1 MATSPLARRLFLLGV
16 GTALAGAGLIW
27 KSARRRESANAIAS
41 APAMR
46 TVTEANDTE
55 AVPEFEA
62 RNLAGVVNR
71 DSLMGHWNMVFFG
84 YTQCPDVCP
93 TALSLMAELNKR
105 LKPAERPQVLFISI
119 DAKRDT
125 PELLAAYMPSFDPS
139 FVGAAGT
146 DEALAALVKHLGVMY
161 QRNPETKPG
170 IYTVDHTAAMFLIDP
185 QARLK
190 AVFSPPH
197 ELEAMLADYRRLT
210 H

>member
-1 MATSPLARRLFLLGV
+1 MAASPLARRLFLLGV

-27 KSARRRESANAIAS
+27 KNVRRRDSAEALATP
-41 APAMR
+41 PAMK
-46 TVTEANDTE
+46 TVTEVNDQV
-55 AVPEFEA
+55 AVPEFEG

-71 DSLMGHWNMVFFG
+71 GSLMGRWSMVFFG

-93 TALSLMAELNKR
+93 TALTLMAEMARR
-105 LKPAERPQVLFISI
+105 LSPAERPQVLFISI
-119 DAKRDT
+119 DPQRDT
-125 PELLAAYMPSFDPS
+125 PELLAAYMPSFDAS

-146 DEALAALVKHLGVMY
+146 DESLAALVKHLGVMY
-161 QRNPETKPG
+161 QRNPESKPG

-190 AVFSPPH
+190 ALFSPPH
-197 ELEAMLADYRRLT
+197 DLEAMLADYRRLT

>member
-1 MATSPLARRLFLLGV
+1 MTTSPLARRLFLLGV
-16 GTALAGAGLIW
+16 GTALAGAGVIW
-27 KSARRRESANAIAS
+27 KSAHRRETAEAIATV
-41 APAMR
+41 PAMK
-46 TVTEANDTE
+46 TVTEVHDAQP
-55 AVPEFEA
+55 VPEFEA
-62 RNLAGVVNR
+62 RNLAGVVSR
-71 DSLMGHWNMVFFG
+71 ASLMGHWNMVFFG

-105 LKPAERPQVLFISI
+105 LNAAERPQVLFISV
-119 DAKRDT
+119 DPKRDT

-146 DEALAALVKHLGVMY
+146 DESLAALVKNLGVMV

-197 ELEAMLADYRRLT
+197 ELEAMLADFRRLT

>member
-1 MATSPLARRLFLLGV
+1 MAASPLARRLFLLGV
-16 GTALAGAGLIW
+16 GTALAGAGLVW
-27 KSARRRESANAIAS
+27 KSARRRDSAETIATT
-41 APAMR
+41 PALKS
-46 TVTEANDTE
+46 VTEVNDTV
-55 AVPEFEA
+55 AVPDFEA
-62 RNLAGVVNR
+62 RNLAGTVTRAN
-71 DSLMGHWNMVFFG
+71 LMGHWNMVFFG

-93 TALSLMAELNKR
+93 TALSLMAELNR
-105 LKPAERPQVLFISI
+105 HLAPTERPQVLFISI
-119 DAKRDT
+119 DPKRDT
-125 PELLAAYMPSFDPS
+125 PELLAAYMPSFDAS

-146 DEALAALVKHLGVMY
+146 DESLAALVKNLGVMF